1 MWCKR
6 GVNRLAF
13 SGLIAALVVGSA
25 ACAHAPAATTTAT
38 TSTSEPPSAPR
49 RQKPDE
55 IIAGFTK
62 KHPLSAP
69 DDPLRRPKSI
79 VDCDAILHLD
89 QIDLFQGA
97 VDFLAKQQ
105 GADALTLRAQIEI
118 AYSEA
123 QLVVAEVIAESADG
137 LESVI
142 RTLRFRAESGKT
154 SDEEKAKRAELES
167 TFHDARD
174 VAWALRELAADHAR
188 NGATVAQMIMASKE
202 KSYRGYRV
210 AADYHRLR
218 GDWDDF
224 AEDLN
229 YLAREN
235 PTSNGLVFLRA
246 IAAQAEGESDTAVK
260 LYRDALV
267 RDPKFVRAQAHI
279 VLLQTSPERA
289 HTELAR
295 LAELN
300 PHHQL
305 ITYAGPFIE
314 EAHKAWTAEHKN
326 PSRWGQTTNL

>member
-1 MWCKR
+1 M
-6 GVNRLAF
+6 NRLAF
-13 SGLIAALVVGSA
+13 SGLIASLVVGSG
-25 ACAHAPAATTTAT
+25 ACAHAPPAATTAAAST
-38 TSTSEPPSAPR
+38 TTTTEPPSSPH
-49 RQKPDE
+49 RQKPAE
-55 IIAGFTK
+55 VIAAFTK

-69 DDPLRRPKSI
+69 DDPLRHPKSLAD
-79 VDCDAILHLD
+79 VDTILHLD

-97 VDFLAKQQ
+97 VDFAAKQP
-105 GADALTLRAQIEI
+105 GPDALSLRAQIEI
-118 AYSEA
+118 AHSEA

-137 LESVI
+137 LETVI

-154 SDEEKAKRAELES
+154 SDEEKAKRTVLEA
-167 TFHDARD
+167 TFHEARE

-188 NGATVAQMIMASKE
+188 NGATVAQMIMASNE

-224 AEDLN
+224 AEDLG

-235 PTSNGLVFLRA
+235 PTSNGLLFLKGV
-246 IAAQAEGESDTAVK
+246 AAQAEGEADTAVK
-260 LYRDALV
+260 LYRDALA

-279 VLLQTSPERA
+279 VLLQTNPERA
-289 HTELAR
+289 HSELAK

-314 EAHKAWTAEHKN
+314 EAHKAWTSQHKN
-326 PSRWGQTTNL
+326 PSRWGQTTTL

>member
-1 MWCKR
+1 
-6 GVNRLAF
+6 VNRLAF
-13 SGLIAALVVGSA
+13 SGLLASLVIGDV
-25 ACAHAPAATTTAT
+25 ACAHTPAATTTTANT
-38 TSTSEPPSAPR
+38 TSEPPSAPHR
-49 RQKPDE
+49 RTPAE
-55 IIAGFTK
+55 IIAVFAK

-69 DDPLRRPKSI
+69 DEPLRHPKTLAD
-79 VDCDAILHLD
+79 VDAILHLD

-97 VDFLAKQQ
+97 VDFASKQP
-105 GADALTLRAQIEI
+105 GPDALALRAQIEI
-118 AYSEA
+118 AHSEA

-137 LESVI
+137 LEVVT

-154 SDEEKAKRAELES
+154 SDEEKAKRAELEA
-167 TFHDARD
+167 TFHEARE
-174 VAWALRELAADHAR
+174 VAWALRELAAEHAR

-224 AEDLN
+224 AEDIN

-235 PTSNGLVFLRA
+235 PTSNGLLFLKG
-246 IAAQAEGESDTAVK
+246 IAAQAEGETDTAVK
-260 LYRDALV
+260 LFRNALQRDA
-267 RDPKFVRAQAHI
+267 KFVRAQAHI
-279 VLLQTSPERA
+279 VLLQTNPEHA
-289 HTELAR
+289 HTELAK

-314 EAHKAWTAEHKN
+314 EAHKAWTSEHRN